1 MLLTFPK
8 HFVFQKMSLY
18 LATKLNVDNQKN
30 QIMKKN
36 WIKLFAFSF
45 AIALLAPASLLAQ
58 KEEKIKETKE
68 KKDVQQ
74 IIITRKNDKADK
86 IVVEINGDKIT
97 VNGKPLDEYKD
108 KDGDISVRLQ
118 KFKEL
123 EALARI
129 PGMGN
134 NWNFN
139 GNGDNNFRYFSED
152 TNQAMLGVTSEKVEQ
167 GVEIQDITKE
177 SAAEKAGLK
186 ENDIITK
193 IDDTKIEDP
202 DDLSSVIKKHK
213 PGDKVTVTYLRDKKE
228 QKATAELTKWKGVNM
243 FTTTPGFKMDM
254 GDMNWEKIMPKIQTM
269 PRMNQ
274 NWNWVS
280 GGPKLGLS
288 VQDTDDGKGVK
299 VIEVDEESN
308 AEKAG
313 IKEDDVITDVD
324 GKAVNG
330 ADEMAKIIRESKD
343 KISVMIKLQRSG
355 KTQNIEVKMPR
366 KLKTAD
372 L

>member
-1 MLLTFPK
+1 MKQTCL
-8 HFVFQKMSLY
+8 
-18 LATKLNVDNQKN
+18 KL
-30 QIMKKN
+30 IT
-36 WIKLFAFSF
+36 FSF
-45 AIALLAPASLLAQ
+45 AIALLVPASLLAQ
-58 KEEKIKETKE
+58 KEEKVKEVKE

-86 IVVEINGDKIT
+86 IVVEINGDKVT

-123 EALARI
+123 EGLSRI
-129 PGMGN
+129 PGMGS
-134 NWNFN
+134 NWNY
-139 GNGDNNFRYFSED
+139 NGDGDNFRYFSED
-152 TNQAMLGVTSEKVEQ
+152 ANHAMLGVTTEKTEQ

-193 IDDTKIEDP
+193 IDETKIGDP
-202 DDLSSVIKKHK
+202 DELSSVIKKHK
-213 PGDKVTVTYLRDKKE
+213 PGEKVTVTYLRDKKE
-228 QKATAELTKWKGVNM
+228 QKVTAELTKWKGLNM
-243 FTTTPGFKMDM
+243 FTATPGFKMDM
-254 GDMNWEKIMPKIQTM
+254 GDGNFDNDMPKLKTM

-274 NWNWVS
+274 NWNWS
-280 GGPKLGLS
+280 GGGPKLGIS

-299 VIEVDEESN
+299 VIEVDEGSN

-313 IKEDDVITDVD
+313 IKEEDIITEVD
-324 GKAVNG
+324 SKAVNN
-330 ADEMAKIIRESKD
+330 ADEIAKVIRESKD

-366 KLKTAD
+366 RIKTAD

>member
-1 MLLTFPK
+1 
-8 HFVFQKMSLY
+8 
-18 LATKLNVDNQKN
+18 
-30 QIMKKN
+30 MKQPFLKF
-36 WIKLFAFSF
+36 ITFSF
-45 AIALLAPASLLAQ
+45 AIALLAPSSLLAQ
-58 KEEKIKETKE
+58 KEEKDKEMKEKKE

-86 IVVEINGDKIT
+86 VVVEINGDKIT

-123 EALARI
+123 EGLSRI
-129 PGMGN
+129 PGMGSS
-134 NWNFN
+134 WNYN
-139 GNGDNNFRYFSED
+139 GGDGDNFRYFSED
-152 TNQAMLGVTSEKVEQ
+152 ANHAMLGVTTEKVEQ

-193 IDDTKIEDP
+193 IDDSKIEDP
-202 DDLSSVIKKHK
+202 DELSAVIKKHK
-213 PGDKVTVTYLRDKKE
+213 PGEKVTVTYLRDKKE
-228 QKATAELTKWKGVNM
+228 QKVTAELTKWKGLNM

-254 GDMNWEKIMPKIQTM
+254 GDMKKWENTMPELKTM

-274 NWNWVS
+274 GWSWA
-280 GGPKLGLS
+280 GGSPKLGLS

-308 AEKAG
+308 AQKAG
-313 IKEDDVITDVD
+313 IKEDDIITEVD
-324 GKAVNG
+324 SKAVNN
-330 ADEMAKIIRESKD
+330 ADEIAKVIRESKD
-343 KISVMIKLQRSG
+343 KISVMIKLQRGG

-366 KLKTAD
+366 RIKTAD

>member
-1 MLLTFPK
+1 
-8 HFVFQKMSLY
+8 
-18 LATKLNVDNQKN
+18 
-30 QIMKKN
+30 MKQNLVKA
-36 WIKLFAFSF
+36 LAFSF
-45 AIALLAPASLLAQ
+45 AIALLVPSSLLAQ
-58 KEEKIKETKE
+58 KEEKDKEMKD

-108 KDGDISVRLQ
+108 KNGDISVRLQ

-123 EALARI
+123 EALSRI
-129 PGMGN
+129 PGMGS
-134 NWNFN
+134 NWSYN
-139 GNGDNNFRYFSED
+139 GNDNYIRMFSED
-152 TNQAMLGVTSEKVEQ
+152 ANHAMLGVTTEKTEI
-167 GVEIQDITKE
+167 GVRIQDITKE
-177 SAAEKAGLK
+177 SGAEKAGLK
-186 ENDIITK
+186 EGDVITK
-193 IDDTKIEDP
+193 IDDKKIEDP
-202 DDLSSVIKKHK
+202 DELSKVIREHK

-228 QKATAELTKWKGVNM
+228 QKVTAGLTKWKGMNV
-243 FTTTPGFKMDM
+243 FSTTPGYKMDM
-254 GDMNWEKIMPKIQTM
+254 GDMNFENIMPKLKTM

-274 NWNWVS
+274 NWNWS
-280 GGPKLGLS
+280 GGGLKLGLS

-308 AEKAG
+308 AAKAG
-313 IKEDDVITDVD
+313 VKEDDIITEVD
-324 GKAVNG
+324 GKAVNNT
-330 ADEMAKIIRESKD
+330 DEIAKVIRESKD

-366 KLKTAD
+366 RIKTAD

>member
-1 MLLTFPK
+1 MKQNLLKAIAF
-8 HFVFQKMSLY
+8 
-18 LATKLNVDNQKN
+18 
-30 QIMKKN
+30 
-36 WIKLFAFSF
+36 LFA
-45 AIALLAPASLLAQ
+45 IVLLAPASLLAQ
-58 KEEKIKETKE
+58 KEEKDKE

-74 IIITRKNDKADK
+74 IIITRKNDKAEK
-86 IVVEINGDKIT
+86 VVVEINGDKIT

-123 EALARI
+123 EGLSRI
-129 PGMGN
+129 PGMGST
-134 NWNFN
+134 WNYN
-139 GNGDNNFRYFSED
+139 GNADNLRYFSED
-152 TNQAMLGVTSEKVEQ
+152 ANHAMLGVTTEKTEQ
-167 GVEIQDITKE
+167 GVNVQDITKE

-202 DDLSSVIKKHK
+202 DDLSAAIKKHK

-228 QKATAELTKWKGVNM
+228 QKVTAELTKWKGFNM
-243 FTTTPGFKMDM
+243 YTTTPGFKMDM
-254 GDMNWEKIMPKIQTM
+254 GDMDFENTMPKLRTM

-274 NWNWVS
+274 SWSWS
-280 GGPKLGLS
+280 DGGPKLGIS

-299 VIEVDEESN
+299 VIDVDEESN

-313 IKEDDVITDVD
+313 IKEDDIITEVD
-324 GKAVNG
+324 GKVVNNV
-330 ADEMAKIIRESKD
+330 DEIAKIIRESKD

-366 KLKTAD
+366 KIKTAD

>member
-1 MLLTFPK
+1 
-8 HFVFQKMSLY
+8 
-18 LATKLNVDNQKN
+18 
-30 QIMKKN
+30 MKQN
-36 WIKLFAFSF
+36 CIKLIAFSF
-45 AIALLAPASLLAQ
+45 AIAMLVPASLLAQ
-58 KEEKIKETKE
+58 KEEKVKEVKE

-74 IIITRKNDKADK
+74 IIITRKNDKVEK
-86 IVVEINGDKIT
+86 VVVEINGDKIT

-123 EALARI
+123 EALSRI
-129 PGMGN
+129 PGMGS
-134 NWNFN
+134 NWNYN
-139 GNGDNNFRYFSED
+139 GNGDNLRYFSED
-152 TNQAMLGVTSEKVEQ
+152 ANHAMLGVTTEKTEQ
-167 GVEIQDITKE
+167 GVEIQDITNE

-193 IDDTKIEDP
+193 IDDKKIEDP
-202 DDLSSVIKKHK
+202 DQLSKVIREHK

-228 QKATAELTKWKGVNM
+228 QKVTAELTKWKGLNM
-243 FTTTPGFKMDM
+243 FTATPGFKMDM
-254 GDMNWEKIMPKIQTM
+254 GEMNFEKMMPKNQSM
-269 PRMNQ
+269 PRIMSPYGQ
-274 NWNWVS
+274 NFNWS
-280 GGPKLGLS
+280 MGAPKLGIS

-308 AEKAG
+308 AQKAG
-313 IKEDDVITDVD
+313 VKEDDIITEVD
-324 GKAVNG
+324 GKAVNN
-330 ADEMAKIIRESKD
+330 ADEIAKIIRESKD
-343 KISVMIKLQRSG
+343 KISVMIKLQRGG

>member
-1 MLLTFPK
+1 MK
-8 HFVFQKMSLY
+8 HNLVKAL
-18 LATKLNVDNQKN
+18 
-30 QIMKKN
+30 
-36 WIKLFAFSF
+36 AFSF
-45 AIALLAPASLLAQ
+45 AIVLLAPASLLAQ
-58 KEEKIKETKE
+58 KEEKDKELKAVKE

-74 IIITRKNDKADK
+74 IIITRKNEKADK

-97 VNGKPLDEYKD
+97 VNGKPLEEYKD

-129 PGMGN
+129 PGMGST
-134 NWNFN
+134 WNFN
-139 GNGDNNFRYFSED
+139 GEGDNNFRYLSED
-152 TNQAMLGVTSEKVEQ
+152 ANHAMLGVTTEKVEQ

-193 IDDTKIEDP
+193 IDDTRIEDP
-202 DDLSSVIKKHK
+202 DALSAAIKKHK
-213 PGDKVTVTYLRDKKE
+213 PGEKVTVTYLRDKKE
-228 QKATAELTKWKGVNM
+228 QKVTAELTKWKGLNM

-254 GDMNWEKIMPKIQTM
+254 EGMKNWENMMPKIQSM

-274 NWNWVS
+274 GWAWS
-280 GGPKLGLS
+280 GGSPKLGLS

-313 IKEDDVITDVD
+313 IKEDDIISEVD
-324 GKAVNG
+324 GKAVNNT
-330 ADEMAKIIRESKD
+330 DEIAKVIRESKD
-343 KISVMIKLQRSG
+343 KVSVMIKLQRGG

-366 KLKTAD
+366 RIKTAD